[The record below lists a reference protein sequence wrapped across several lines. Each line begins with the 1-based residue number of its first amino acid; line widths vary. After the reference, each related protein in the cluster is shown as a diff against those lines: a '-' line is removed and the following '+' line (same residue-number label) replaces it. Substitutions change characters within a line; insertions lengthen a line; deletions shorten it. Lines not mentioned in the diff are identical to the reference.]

1 MTSISKDMC
10 IDKLNK
16 TANKFN
22 NTCHSKLKRKP
33 VYVKS
38 NINIHFG
45 KKNDREDPKFKVYD
59 HVRILKYKKQF
70 CNRLGSKGVSTFFSF
85 FQDLIL
91 LFYLLFATNYIS

>member
-1 MTSISKDMC
+1 MLSQT
-10 IDKLNK
+10 
-16 TANKFN
+16 
-22 NTCHSKLKRKP
+22 LK
-33 VYVKS
+33 Y
-38 NINIHFG
+38 IHFG